1 MKPVPH
7 TKMKESTKEKD
18 THTVNFFLYNYK
30 QVRRPFTPINQC
42 HSSSTMKDEIES
54 DQEQEQPRP
63 EEDEISEA
71 EDEEETRKKDSKKKK
86 KKKVHKLSMNETKDF
101 NAELRKRGVVYIAR
115 IPPRMGPAKMKSLLN
130 EFGTVTRIYLEEEDK
145 AHRKRRQKAT
155 GARNGGGKRYTE
167 GWVEYSDK
175 KLAKRIAL
183 ALNNTPISTHKRS
196 VHFGDLWNV
205 KYLSKFQWSHLTEK
219 VAYERRVREQKL
231 RIEMMKARKEN
242 QAYSSLVEAG
252 KTMDKIQEKRNKKRK
267 AREEAGGDNNNDDGG
282 IKSSSSRV
290 KRRFKQN
297 KTFDSQED
305 GSAKKAV
312 LSSLV

>member
-1 MKPVPH
+1 
-7 TKMKESTKEKD
+7 
-18 THTVNFFLYNYK
+18 
-30 QVRRPFTPINQC
+30 
-42 HSSSTMKDEIES
+42 MKDKVDSEE
-54 DQEQEQPRP
+54 EQPRP
-63 EEDEISEA
+63 EEDESSEA
-71 EDEEETRKKDSKKKK
+71 EDTQKKMDEKTKKKK
-86 KKKVHKLSMNETKDF
+86 KKKVHKLSMEETKDF

-155 GARNGGGKRYTE
+155 GARNGGGKRYAE

-196 VHFGDLWNV
+196 VHYGDLWNV

-267 AREEAGGDNNNDDGG
+267 AREEGAGVGGDDNGKGMD
-282 IKSSSSRV
+282 KSSSSSSRV

-297 KTFDSQED
+297 KTFDSKED